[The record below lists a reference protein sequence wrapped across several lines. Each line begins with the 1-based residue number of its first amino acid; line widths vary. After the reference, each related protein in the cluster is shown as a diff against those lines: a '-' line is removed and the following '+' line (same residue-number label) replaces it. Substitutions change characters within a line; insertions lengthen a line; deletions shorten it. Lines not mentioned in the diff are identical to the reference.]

1 MAQVRNRS
9 KESEEDY
16 LETIL
21 ILMEQLQA
29 VRSVDI
35 AEEMEYSKASISVAM
50 KNLKEKEYIEISK
63 EGYITLTPS
72 GNKIA
77 SEIYERHKVITD
89 LLIGLG
95 VNPVTASEEAC
106 KIEHDISAETFE
118 AIKRHISG
126 KKINGV

>member
-1 MAQVRNRS
+1 MAQIRSRS

-21 ILMEQLQA
+21 ILNGRMPA

-35 AEEMEYSKASISVAM
+35 AEEMGYSKASISVAM

-72 GNKIA
+72 GKKIA

-118 AIKRHISG
+118 AIKRHI
-126 KKINGV
+126 KK